1 MNVALK
7 AVGSAIDERLRL
19 NRWFRLN
26 AAAKNG
32 VPWSE
37 NEEAIQVEH
46 YIHTEKAPSVD
57 PSVVPTDV
65 PPPTIPIPSSTKTWK
80 DCALWAAPIVMLLLG
95 GTGGWWLNREEPVAV
110 PEKPPAVEVVP
121 PVVDRQG
128 SLLQDLEDRGFH
140 LPAEQ

>member
-1 MNVALK
+1 MKTAMK

-37 NEEAIQVEH
+37 NDEAIQVEH
-46 YIHTEKAPSVD
+46 HVHTLPAESPAPVAVA
-57 PSVVPTDV
+57 PVVAE
-65 PPPTIPIPSSTKTWK
+65 PIAQKTWK
-80 DCALWAAPIVMLLLG
+80 DALLWVVPVAALLLG
-95 GTGGWWLNREEPVAV
+95 GIGGWWLTQDETAPS
-110 PEKPPAVEVVP
+110 PTP
-121 PVVDRQG
+121 PVVVEEPKPGPSGQT

-140 LPAEQ
+140 LSE